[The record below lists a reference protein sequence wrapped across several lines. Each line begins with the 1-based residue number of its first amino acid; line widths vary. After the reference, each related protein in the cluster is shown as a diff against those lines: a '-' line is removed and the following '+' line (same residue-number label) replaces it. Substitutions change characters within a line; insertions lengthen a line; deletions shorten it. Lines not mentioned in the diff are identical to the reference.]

1 MKIEKLNLKR
11 FGKLDKFELGLNPGI
26 NLIKG
31 DNEAGKSTLVEAIT
45 CALYD
50 DPRSQR
56 RELKE
61 KTSWGFQNDFEM
73 ELDFEAEGESFN
85 LEKNF
90 DKGFLKLSKKI
101 TGEAWEE
108 KKGVEEVI
116 NKGIG
121 IPSKEFFLATA
132 CVQQDEMSRLDSS
145 VEAIKDKL
153 ESLVTGGEEKVKA
166 STIIEHIRKK
176 IGELKKVG
184 TKNLG
189 AIQKYEKDR
198 EELLYE
204 LERVRDQNNKIREG
218 RTELSELCANLDKVK
233 SELEIKKEL
242 LEKAEQAARLE
253 EKQHELEERFHDL
266 NARIKQTQS
275 SERVVRKL
283 REEASKYVAVSKEDK
298 DKVDEIEAKLK
309 FLEDKRMEQVRE
321 EEELKTVIIASTPG
335 RSLKFFT
342 FSSLILT
349 LLLVPLALFLKPLLW
364 AGVALTFILFS
375 VCGLRLLVLKNERNF
390 YTRQIE
396 QKRIRSQE
404 WDKDNYELTNSLK
417 GILKK
422 YNLESSEALRENYE
436 HNRDI
441 EREIKNELSRYE
453 GWLGGRNAR
462 ELENELK
469 EVTKELALW
478 DEKTKG
484 LEPYFLK
491 GEDLLKL
498 QRIVRELEESKRNFE
513 LKSIALKR
521 ELEIAEVGVEL
532 EASLEERLEQTQK
545 NLEELR
551 KNIEVYE
558 ITLESLEEAREKV
571 IDSSIG
577 TLEEETS
584 KLLGQITDS
593 KYNQVRFDKN
603 SFRFEVFSNELKN
616 WVDPQ
621 KYLSHGTLDQIYLAC
636 RLALLNLI
644 SGDKRPVVIMDDPFV
659 TFDKHRRENALKL
672 LKQLS
677 RKYQIL
683 LFTCHDFYDGY
694 EDKLIKLPK

>member
-11 FGKLDKFELGLNPGI
+11 FGKLDKFELGFNPGI

-56 RELKE
+56 KELKE

-73 ELDFEAEGESFN
+73 ELDFEAEGEYFN

-90 DKGFLKLSKKI
+90 DKGFLRLSKKI
-101 TGEAWEE
+101 SGEVWEE
-108 KKGVEEVI
+108 KKGVEEII

-166 STIIEHIRKK
+166 STIIEHLRKK

-189 AIQKYEKDR
+189 AIQKHEKDQ

-204 LERVRDQNNKIREG
+204 LERVRNQNNKIKEG
-218 RTELSELCANLDKVK
+218 RIELSELCANLDKVK
-233 SELEIKKEL
+233 LELEIKKEL

-321 EEELKTVIIASTPG
+321 EEELKTVIIASAPS
-335 RSLKFFT
+335 RSLKIFT
-342 FSSLILT
+342 FSNLILT
-349 LLLVPLALFLKPLLW
+349 FLLVPLALFLKPLLW
-364 AGVALTFILFS
+364 AGVALTFILFCI
-375 VCGLRLLVLKNERNF
+375 CGFRLLVLKNERNF

-396 QKRIRSQE
+396 QKRIRFQE

-422 YNLESSEALRENYE
+422 NNLESSEALRENYE
-436 HNRDI
+436 HYRDI

-484 LEPYFLK
+484 LDPYFLK
-491 GEDLLKL
+491 GEDLLQL
-498 QRIVRELEESKRNFE
+498 QRTVRELEESKRNSE

-545 NLEELR
+545 TLEELR

-558 ITLESLEEAREKV
+558 LTLESLEEGREKV

-577 TLEEETS
+577 TLDEETS
-584 KLLGQITDS
+584 KLLGQITNN

-616 WVDPQ
+616 WADPQ
-621 KYLSHGTLDQIYLAC
+621 KCLSHGTLDQIYLAC

-644 SGDKRPVVIMDDPFV
+644 SEDKRPVVIMDDPFV

-677 RKYQIL
+677 KKYQIL

-694 EDKLIKLPK
+694 EDKLIKLHK